1 MSGSSMRFGIAAVA
15 VSAMV
20 LVVGRW
26 LASPAGDPGV
36 VPGVILALTTQ
47 LFASWMFA
55 EVLLPG
61 QRFLAYGLGMLIRFA
76 VVAATA
82 LLVIPQTGIPA
93 APTLLAL
100 VSVFFVL
107 AVLEPVFMPSSK
119 ETIAR

>member
-1 MSGSSMRFGIAAVA
+1 MRFGIAAVA

-36 VPGVILALTTQ
+36 VAGVILALTSQ

-61 QRFLAYGLGMLIRFA
+61 QRFLAYGIGMLTRFA

-82 LLVIPQTGIPA
+82 LLVIPQAGLPA
-93 APTLLAL
+93 MPTLLAL